1 MTNEAEN
8 RVATT
13 RASSGSRGACDA
25 LTHRRLQ
32 SNGIGMYLAEAGS
45 GPLVVLLHG
54 FPELWYSWR
63 HQLPA
68 LAAAGYHA
76 VAPDL
81 RGYGTSDTSATDES
95 YAPSNQAADVVGLL
109 DALGA
114 ERAVLVGHDWGAN
127 IAWACAKL
135 FPQRVAGL
143 VALSVPY
150 RPRPP
155 APPSQLLRQFVG
167 GDAPATPYP
176 LGVTEAELEAD
187 PRRSLRRFLYA
198 LSGDAPPDLVPRLFQ
213 ERAPSGRV
221 LDSMPEPEEL
231 PGWLGEENLDEY
243 ARAYAQ
249 TGFRGPL
256 GVYRNLDRDWHEHPE
271 IGTAGVRQPALFI
284 GGRRDPAVLFGKL
297 EPMEAA
303 VPNLR
308 RIVLLPACGHWTQQ
322 ERPGDVND
330 ELLDFLR
337 REHRS

>member
-1 MTNEAEN
+1 MATEAAN
-8 RVATT
+8 SVAST
-13 RASSGSRGACDA
+13 RAPRSALGAGDA
-25 LTHRRLQ
+25 VWHHQVRT
-32 SNGIGMYLAEAGS
+32 NGIAMHAAEVGS

-63 HQLPA
+63 YQLPV

-81 RGYGTSDTSATDES
+81 RGYGGSDASATDEG
-95 YAPSNQAADVVGLL
+95 YAPSNLAADVVGLL

-114 ERAVLVGHDWGAN
+114 EEAVLVGHDWGAN
-127 IAWACAKL
+127 IAWACAEL

-155 APPSQLLRQFVG
+155 APPSEVLRQFLP
-167 GDAPATPYP
+167 GDAPASPYP

-213 ERAPSGRV
+213 QRAPSGRV

-231 PGWLGEENLDEY
+231 PGWLGEEDLDEY
-243 ARAYAQ
+243 AGAYAR

-256 GVYRNLDRDWHEHPE
+256 GVYRNLDRDWYEHPE
-271 IGTAGVRQPALFI
+271 VGTAGVRQPALFI

-303 VPNLR
+303 VPSLR
-308 RIVLLPACGHWTQQ
+308 RIVLLPTCGHWTQQ

-337 REHRS
+337 RS